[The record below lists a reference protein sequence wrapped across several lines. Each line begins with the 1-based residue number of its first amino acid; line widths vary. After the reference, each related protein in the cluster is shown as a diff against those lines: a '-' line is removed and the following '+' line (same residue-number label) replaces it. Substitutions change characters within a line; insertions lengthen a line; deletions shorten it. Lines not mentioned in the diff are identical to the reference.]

1 MDYRHPVQGWV
12 MPLPVEDV
20 QNPPEV
26 FYVKGARLER
36 ADLQPAPRE
45 DALALIVAR
54 ALQRECEPGVWDLL
68 PDHSRTLWLMR
79 GRVAVDALL
88 AEGVVAE

>member
-12 MPLPVEDV
+12 MPLPVEDA

-45 DALALIVAR
+45 DALALIIAR
-54 ALQRECEPGVWDLL
+54 ALQRECEPGTWELL
-68 PDHSRTLWLMR
+68 PLGRQDVWLGR
-79 GRVAVDALL
+79 GRIALGAL
-88 AEGVVAE
+88 MAEGVVSA